1 MPAIQ
6 SLKNIGHFVN
16 AFTAMVVHG
25 KPAKS
30 LTIIGV
36 TGTDG
41 KTTTSTLI
49 YSILKEA
56 GYKVALISTVAAY
69 IGDQY
74 IDTGFHVTSPT
85 PWALQRLLKKITQD
99 GYTHVVLEATSHGLD
114 QHRLL
119 GIKPEISVLTN
130 ITHEHLDYHG
140 TYEAYLKAKS
150 KLFQVSNQVVLNTN
164 DSSYALLRAVLRH
177 HPGVRSYNTD
187 DLPSYIK
194 KQFKESYNQANAQAA
209 RTVALQLGITEEDIK
224 QGLQAFS
231 GIKGRMEEIPNDQ
244 GVRIVVDFA
253 HTPNAL
259 ESALSALKKTTQ
271 GKLIAVYGAAGKR
284 DVKKRPL
291 MGAIGARLA
300 DMVILTSEDPR
311 TENVESIIYQMKQ
324 GIMTGHD
331 KIISIPDRGRAIAW
345 AINRLAH
352 DGDTIGIFGKGH
364 EQSMNLD
371 GKHEIPWSDQSHVKE
386 ILQQP
391 NK

>member
-1 MPAIQ
+1 MPTPQ

-16 AFTAMVVHG
+16 AFAAMVVHG
-25 KPAKS
+25 NPAKNS
-30 LTIIGV
+30 TIIGV

-69 IGDQY
+69 IGDNH

-140 TYEAYLKAKS
+140 TYDRYLRAKS
-150 KLFQVSNQVVLNTN
+150 KLFQASKQVVLNAN
-164 DSSYALLRAVLRH
+164 DSSHKLLRTVLHH

-231 GIKGRMEEIPNDQ
+231 GIPGRMEEIPNDR

-259 ESALSALKKTTQ
+259 ESALSSLKKTTE

-300 DMVILTSEDPR
+300 DRVILTSEDPR

-331 KIISIPDRGRAIAW
+331 KIMSIPDRGRAIAW
-345 AINRLAH
+345 AITRLAD
-352 DGDTIGIFGKGH
+352 DGDTVGIFGKGH

-371 GKHEIPWSDQSHVKE
+371 GKHETPWSDQRHVKE